1 MDNFIENSD
10 EDKFAYVQSSRD
22 LRVNSDAREPETQ
35 LEVVNAI
42 ERYPGVAPEEF
53 PAPIGKLLGLSIT
66 RSGTGRATVEFEAS
80 ERYANPM
87 GTLHGGVL
95 CDIADAAMGVAYRS
109 ILAEG
114 ETFTT
119 IELKINFLRPVWKAK
134 LRAEARVVRAGKI
147 VGLVECDILDE
158 RQRLVAR
165 ASSTC
170 MTLRGGLAEGRQLT
184 RNQLDEPREP
194 RLAPEQI
201 DADERLPGY
210 LREPHL
216 PRFESRKARIFASS
230 AFLK

>member
-1 MDNFIENSD
+1 VTRKVKSI
-10 EDKFAYVQSSRD
+10 
-22 LRVNSDAREPETQ
+22 VN
-35 LEVVNAI
+35 I
-42 ERYPGVAPEEF
+42 ERVTSETVLLEEF

-170 MTLRGGLAEGRQLT
+170 MTLR
-184 RNQLDEPREP
+184 RNQLDEPRES

-210 LREPHL
+210 LHEPHL
-216 PRFESRKARIFASS
+216 PRLESRKARIFASS